1 MINTSIVKNPLHTQT
16 LTQTKIQT
24 QTQTQSKND
33 SSMYNDTISL
43 CGCGWFL
50 TLLILAK

>member
-1 MINTSIVKNPLHTQT
+1 MINVSIVKNPLHTQT
-16 LTQTKIQT
+16 QT